1 MFRHVDKMGCVFERR
16 SYRVPGEKYPKAET
30 KCIGKMVDGEF
41 LPNAYFIERTAKE
54 NLEKELAEV
63 KEQLKTLTQQSKK
76 ETKKEK
82 KIEEVASVA
91 VSSRKKEGGTY
102 AIEKIAEQ
110 EYIMTALEETFGK
123 EDASEIMTIIEYIIL
138 TESSA
143 FDDFNY
149 FHDSH
154 THKHARNISSTEFS
168 RFLSKITEEKVNL
181 FFRNLDKLVP
191 KNGKGDAYCSF
202 DSTAISSYSEELSD
216 VEVSK
221 GKQDPDLKHLCIAAA
236 HSSLTKKCG
245 YYRLYRGNIPDIKT
259 IDNFVDEMKGW
270 GFSFKKSILDRG
282 YMSMNNIHRLHV
294 NLKAEVMGML
304 PSSFGVFKT
313 AVNRAKKSL
322 VKDSAHY
329 IEEQQ
334 VYGETY
340 PETIKYKVGE
350 EEFEMYVYIHV
361 FFSEARKDDETRKL
375 HEELTDRIIALN
387 LDFENGKISYK
398 DAINRNFTA
407 NHKSCIKVT
416 KLPGRKVRF
425 EKDNAAI
432 DEALALA
439 GYFCILST
447 ELMKAAEAILR
458 YRTRDGVERVF
469 NILKNDLSF
478 RRCNVKTDE
487 TLQGKVFCT
496 MLGTMIVSTI
506 REKMSDARKEGK
518 IKGKLTYHKL
528 VKELECIYSYKV
540 GEKTLWSEISERQK
554 TIFSFL
560 GIDLPAEPKVV
571 KVTKQY
577 VKKKPI

>member
-1 MFRHVDKMGCVFERR
+1 MFRHVDKNDYVFERK

-30 KCIGKMVDGEF
+30 KCIGRMIDGKF
-41 LPNAYFIERTAKE
+41 CPNAYFIERTAKE
-54 NLEKELAEV
+54 DLEKELKAV
-63 KEQLKTLTQQSKK
+63 KEQLETLTQQSQK
-76 ETKKEK
+76 EEKKEK
-82 KIEEVASVA
+82 KVEKVAAAA

-110 EYIMTALEETFGK
+110 EYILKALEETFGK
-123 EDASEIMTIIEYIIL
+123 EDAAEILTIMQYIIL

-154 THKHARNISSTEFS
+154 THKHNRDISSAEFS

-191 KNGKGDAYCSF
+191 KKGKGDVYCSF

-236 HSSLTKKCG
+236 HNSLTKKCG

-270 GFSFKKSILDRG
+270 GFSFKKSILDKG

-294 NLKAEVMGML
+294 DLKAEVMGML
-304 PSSFGVFKT
+304 PSSFGVYKV
-313 AVNRAKKSL
+313 ALSRAKKSL
-322 VKDSAHY
+322 VMDSAHY

-334 VYGETY
+334 VYGDTF
-340 PETIKYKVGE
+340 PETIKYKFDGKDL
-350 EEFEMYVYIHV
+350 EMYVYLHV
-361 FFSEARKDDETRKL
+361 YFSEARKEEETRKL

-398 DAINRNFTA
+398 DAVSRKFTA
-407 NHKSCIKVT
+407 DHKKCIKVT
-416 KLPGRKVRF
+416 KLPGRKVKF

-432 DEALALA
+432 DEALTYA

-458 YRTRDGVERVF
+458 YRSRDGVERVF
-469 NILKNDLSF
+469 NILKNDIGF
-478 RRCNVKTDE
+478 KRCNVKTDE

-496 MLGTMIVSTI
+496 MLSTMIVSAI
-506 REKMSDARKEGK
+506 REKMRDAREEGK
-518 IKGKLTYHKL
+518 INRKLTYHKL
-528 VKELECIYSYKV
+528 VKELECIYSYKI
-540 GEKTLWSEISERQK
+540 GEKTLWSEISKRQK
-554 TIFSFL
+554 TIFNILS
-560 GIDLPAEPKVV
+560 IDLPVEPNVV
-571 KVTKQY
+571 KIKRQS